1 MKKNSD
7 HPKFKFTGLVM
18 IALQRIRELIQFYK
32 RNFDAPYPTFIKRK
46 TLVSHAVPDGNWIET
61 GTYVGSTSKFL
72 SKKFPQI
79 TTIEPSEHFYK
90 LSKSRLEKVKNI
102 RVIFGSS
109 EDEFEKAIQM
119 EASKLNVW
127 LDGHFSD
134 GGTFLGEA
142 VSPVMQELSAISEH
156 KHRFEAIVVFV
167 DDVRLFSR
175 MKGMSTDYPPIT
187 FLLDWANQNGFN
199 WEIQND
205 IFIASIKQ

>member
-1 MKKNSD
+1 
-7 HPKFKFTGLVM
+7 M
-18 IALQRIRELIQFYK
+18 IALQRFRELFQFYR
-32 RNFDAPYPTFIKRK
+32 RNFDAPYPTFVKRK
-46 TLVSHAVPDGNWIET
+46 TLVSHAVPAANWIET

-90 LSKSRLEKVKNI
+90 LSNSRLRKVKNI
-102 RVIFGSS
+102 RIIFGSS
-109 EDEFEKAIQM
+109 EQEFEKAINM

-134 GGTFLGEA
+134 GGTFLGDA
-142 VSPVMQELSAISEH
+142 VSPIMQELSVISAH
-156 KHRFEAIVVFV
+156 KHRFESIVVFV

-175 MKGMSTDYPPIT
+175 NKNMGSDYPPIN
-187 FLLDWANQNGFN
+187 FLLNWAEQNGFD

-205 IFIASIKQ
+205 IFIASLKP

>member
-1 MKKNSD
+1 MKKKSD
-7 HPKFKFTGLVM
+7 HPKFKFTSLVM
-18 IALQRIRELIQFYK
+18 IALQRTRELFQFYQ

-72 SKKFPQI
+72 SRKFPRI

-90 LSKSRLEKVKNI
+90 LSNSRLSSVKNI

-109 EDEFEKAIQM
+109 EQEFERAI
-119 EASKLNVW
+119 ELETSKLNVW

-142 VSPVMQELSAISEH
+142 VSPIIQELSAVSAH
-156 KHRFEAIVVFV
+156 KHRFDSIVVFV

-175 MKGMSTDYPPIT
+175 ASDTPTDYPPIT
-187 FLLDWANQNGFN
+187 FLMNWANQNGFN

-205 IFIASIKQ
+205 IFIASFKQ